1 MGVKAI
7 HQSPVLDGRWFPLPS
22 RLKEMQKMRRI
33 TYCDSSCFC
42 LRHHLLYLFPPMST
56 RIHAAKQKS
65 RKVRT
70 DNQMQQKG
78 LHGQSS
84 RTAQDQSEIEYII
97 DPLSWKSWILR
108 IRFIANTTVTFRGQQ
123 RRRLPDNPTLRRKNS
138 PVATAHGPF
147 ANPQTSETERVL
159 KNGRRVRQNR
169 RGAHKWAR
177 LS

>member
-7 HQSPVLDGRWFPLPS
+7 HQSPVLDGKWFPLPS

-42 LRHHLLYLFPPMST
+42 PRHHLLYLYPPMST

-65 RKVRT
+65 KKVRT

-84 RTAQDQSEIEYII
+84 RTAQDQSEIEYNFI
-97 DPLSWKSWILR
+97 DPLSGKSWILR
-108 IRFIANTTVTFRGQQ
+108 IGS
-123 RRRLPDNPTLRRKNS
+123 LLR
-138 PVATAHGPF
+138 
-147 ANPQTSETERVL
+147 
-159 KNGRRVRQNR
+159 R
-169 RGAHKWAR
+169 RGADRDIPWTTATQTSRQSHSSSQELPRCHSSQHTAHLLIR
-177 LS
+177 RRRRRRGC